1 MLHKKSKKEPR
12 DATFA
17 TVKKEMAEPRMARS
31 ARVSELNLDPAR
43 IPDQPSI
50 TMPGTVD
57 NVIPSSRPSQPEQ
70 AQITVDGP
78 DLRYRDLRI
87 ENTLTNEHGDD
98 VKLKKGAHVEV
109 TVTAEPK
116 RR

>member
-12 DATFA
+12 NATFA

-31 ARVSELNLDPAR
+31 ARISELNLDTAR
-43 IPDQPSI
+43 IPDHPSV

-57 NVIPSSRPSQPEQ
+57 NIIPSTRPSQPEQ
-70 AQITVDGP
+70 AQIAVDGP
-78 DLRYRDLRI
+78 DLRYRDIRI

-109 TVTAEPK
+109 TVTTEPK
-116 RR
+116 RK

>member
-31 ARVSELNLDPAR
+31 ARVSELNLDTTR
-43 IPDQPSI
+43 ILGHPSI
-50 TMPGTVD
+50 TVPGTVD
-57 NVIPSSRPSQPEQ
+57 NVIPSTRPSQPEQ
-70 AQITVDGP
+70 AQIAVDGP
-78 DLRYRDLRI
+78 DLRYRDIRI

-109 TVTAEPK
+109 TVTTEPK
-116 RR
+116 RK

>member
-12 DATFA
+12 NTTYA

-50 TMPGTVD
+50 TIPGTVD
-57 NVIPSSRPSQPEQ
+57 NVIPSTRPSQPEQ
-70 AQITVDGP
+70 AQIAVDGT

-98 VKLKKGAHVEV
+98 VKLKKGVHVEV
-109 TVTAEPK
+109 TVTAGPEK
-116 RR
+116 K

>member
-1 MLHKKSKKEPR
+1 MLHNKSKKEPR
-12 DATFA
+12 STTYA
-17 TVKKEMAEPRMARS
+17 TVKEEMAKPRMARS
-31 ARVSELNLDPAR
+31 ARVSELNLDTAR

-50 TMPGTVD
+50 TIPGTVD
-57 NVIPSSRPSQPEQ
+57 NVIPSTRPSQPEQ

-87 ENTLTNEHGDD
+87 ENTLTNGHGDD

-109 TVTAEPK
+109 TVAAESK
-116 RR
+116 KK

>member
-1 MLHKKSKKEPR
+1 MLHKKNRKELR
-12 DATFA
+12 DATYA

-50 TMPGTVD
+50 TIPGTVD
-57 NVIPSSRPSQPEQ
+57 NVIPSTRPSQPEQ

-87 ENTLTNEHGDD
+87 ENTLTNEHGDA

-109 TVTAEPK
+109 TVAAEPK
-116 RR
+116 KK